1 MGVCDVPLVDK
12 VCGVVGGVVEA
23 TGQAI
28 TDGIGAWIAKS
39 MGELAASSADL
50 AARAVDTTT
59 AVDLNASWFRSNYE
73 LLLPIG
79 LILIVATFCA
89 QLTRAAIRRDE
100 QALSQAVAGTVVGVM
115 FQFGAIAFT
124 SVALTVVDALSAGV
138 FAASGTNIEAAVR
151 RIVQVSAFGA
161 MFPLGWAVPA
171 LVALVLAI
179 CMFIYWGVMVFRK
192 VAILILV
199 TLAVFA
205 GAGGGW
211 EAARRWRRGWV
222 EATATLVVS
231 KLLMTIVFALGVA
244 AMGQSNTSDGLSALS
259 DALAGVVV
267 MCLVL
272 MCPLITFKFVHWADE
287 SANGA
292 DLTTSA
298 GAGAATAYGAA
309 KKTAGKA
316 KAMMARPAG
325 GAAVPGASNG
335 IANGIPAGRAP
346 FGPPPAADSGRSSG
360 GTSGGKEADA
370 ADGSAESGPKTATF
384 ATDAVSKLAAAGAG
398 TTDAAWEKPDTS
410 GHDTATP
417 PGAATSPTGPD
428 NAPGGGTLTTAPSTL
443 AGTTPP
449 PAGGATPAAAA
460 PPPRNIPA
468 TANLATA
475 APAGG
480 PVAPAVAGTRT
491 GSAGTPRSGA
501 PAGPATAPPTG
512 G

>member
-1 MGVCDVPLVDK
+1 MGVCDVPLVST
-12 VCGVVGGVVEA
+12 VCDAVGGVVEK

-39 MGELAASSADL
+39 MGELAGSSADL

-59 AVDLNASWFRSNYE
+59 AVDLNATWFRSNYE

-89 QLTRAAIRRDE
+89 QLIRAAIRRDE
-100 QALSQAVAGTVVGVM
+100 QALSQAITGTVVGVM

-259 DALAGVVV
+259 DAMAGVVV

-272 MCPLITFKFVHWADE
+272 CCPLITFKFVHWAGE

-298 GAGAATAYGAA
+298 GAGAAMAYGAA
-309 KKTAGKA
+309 KKTASKA
-316 KAMMARPAG
+316 KSMMAPAAG
-325 GAAVPGASNG
+325 AAAVPGAANG
-335 IANGIPAGRAP
+335 IAKGIPGGRAP
-346 FGPPPAADSGRSSG
+346 FGPPPPADSGGSG
-360 GTSGGKEADA
+360 GGQETGA
-370 ADGSAESGPKTATF
+370 ADGSAGSGPNTAGS
-384 ATDAVSKLAAAGAG
+384 ATDAVSKLAAAGAA
-398 TTDAAWEKPDTS
+398 TTDAALAKPGAA
-410 GHDTATP
+410 GHEDATP
-417 PGAATSPTGPD
+417 PGGGTSPTGPD
-428 NAPGGGTLTTAPSTL
+428 NAPGGATLTTAPSTL

-449 PAGGATPAAAA
+449 PADGDTPSAAA
-460 PPPRNIPA
+460 PLPRNIP
-468 TANLATA
+468 ATA

-480 PVAPAVAGTRT
+480 PAVPAGTGTRP
-491 GSAGTPRSGA
+491 GGAGALRSSA
-501 PAGPATAPPTG
+501 PAGPAPAPPTG
-512 G
+512 S

>member
-1 MGVCDVPLVDK
+1 MGVCDVPLVNT
-12 VCGVVGGVVEA
+12 VCDAVGGVVEK

-39 MGELAASSADL
+39 MGELAGSSADL

-59 AVDLNASWFRSNYE
+59 AVDLNATWFRSNYE

-100 QALSQAVAGTVVGVM
+100 QALSQAVTGTVVGVM
-115 FQFGAIAFT
+115 FQFGAIAVT

-138 FAASGTNIEAAVR
+138 FAASGTSIEAAVR

-272 MCPLITFKFVHWADE
+272 CCPLITFKFVHWAGE

-298 GAGAATAYGAA
+298 GAGAAVAYGAA
-309 KKTAGKA
+309 RKTAGKA
-316 KAMMARPAG
+316 KSMMTAPAAG
-325 GAAVPGASNG
+325 AAAVPGA
-335 IANGIPAGRAP
+335 ANGVAKGIPGGRAP
-346 FGPPPAADSGRSSG
+346 FGPPPAADSGGS
-360 GTSGGKEADA
+360 SGGKEAGP
-370 ADGSAESGPKTATF
+370 ADHAAESGPNTAAF
-384 ATDAVSKLAAAGAG
+384 ATDAVSKLAAAGAA
-398 TTDAAWEKPDTS
+398 TTDATRTRPGAA
-410 GHDTATP
+410 GHEDATP
-417 PGAATSPTGPD
+417 PGGGTSPTGPD
-428 NAPGGGTLTTAPSTL
+428 SAPGGATLTTAPSTL

-449 PAGGATPAAAA
+449 PAGGDTPAASA
-460 PPPRNIPA
+460 PLPRNIPA
-468 TANLATA
+468 TAAPATA

-480 PVAPAVAGTRT
+480 PAAPAGTRA
-491 GSAGTPRSGA
+491 GSAGAPRSGA
-501 PAGPATAPPTG
+501 PAGPAPAPPTG
-512 G
+512 S